1 MIGGYKVFGYGS
13 YIEKTITG
21 LGAHSKLRIRGRF
34 IKIDRWYNRRGQLL
48 VDGGVA
54 WESATLST
62 GPLWQET
69 GGCGQVGARVSE
81 ESFDFDVT
89 VSHYADSVTLR
100 FTSTIG
106 TSAGEANSYWG
117 VNDVSIAPFVEVSAP
132 VPPAPPGIWSNVL
145 YERWPGATGWTSN
158 QTLDG
163 SAVTTCG
170 GELGR

>member
-1 MIGGYKVFGYGS
+1 MIGGYGVFGYGS

-34 IKIDRWYNRRGQLL
+34 IKIDKWYGKRGQML

-54 WESATLST
+54 WESPTLNE
-62 GPLWQET
+62 GPLLQPT
-69 GGCGQVGARVSE
+69 GGCGQVGHRVSE
-81 ESFDFDVT
+81 ESFDVDVT
-89 VSHYADSVTLR
+89 VSHYADSMTLR

-106 TSAGEANSYWG
+106 PSIQEANSYWG
-117 VNDVSIAPFVEVSAP
+117 VNDVSIAPSVEISAP
-132 VPPAPPGIWSNVL
+132 APPAPPGIWSNVL

-170 GELGR
+170 GELRR

>member
-54 WESATLST
+54 WESANLNT

-81 ESFDFDVT
+81 ESFDFDAT

-106 TSAGEANSYWG
+106 TSSGEANSYWG
-117 VNDVSIAPFVEVSAP
+117 VNDVVVQSSEALPS
-132 VPPAPPGIWSNVL
+132 PPLPPSPPGIWSGAAF
-145 YERWPGATGWTSN
+145 EQWPGATGWSSNTAMTTS
-158 QTLDG
+158 
-163 SAVTTCG
+163 TCG
-170 GELGR
+170 DLGT

>member
-1 MIGGYKVFGYGS
+1 MIGGYGVFGYGS

-21 LGAHSKLRIRGRF
+21 LGAHSKLRLRGRF
-34 IKIDRWYNRRGQLL
+34 IKIDRWYAKRGQLL

-54 WESATLST
+54 WESPTLNT
-62 GPLWQET
+62 GPNSQPT
-69 GGCGQVGARVSE
+69 GGCGQVGHQVSE
-81 ESFDFDVT
+81 ESFDFDVA

-106 TSAGEANSYWG
+106 TGEVNSFWG
-117 VNDVSIAPFVEVSAP
+117 VNDVSIAPFVEVSPPA
-132 VPPAPPGIWSNVL
+132 PPAPPGIWSNVL